1 MSVRD
6 FKQPTVK
13 MALGPV
19 GRWSLAI
26 LALIIFLL
34 FYFSGAI
41 VNAGHVGVV
50 TTFGRVE
57 ESVLYPGFHLV
68 FPIAQRINQIDTRV
82 QPHPFKEI
90 EAASQEMQTVTLTG
104 MMNYHLEPALANKL
118 FQTVGLDFAPKVIDP
133 AFSDYIKEV
142 VPQYAVTQIL
152 QQRDDIR
159 KRARD
164 KLGENLMR
172 YGIIVDDI
180 YISNLQFSKDYQ
192 TAIERKQTAQQNVET
207 EQQVLAQKLVQAQQ
221 RVADAKGEADSQ
233 VVKAQG
239 EATANE
245 VRTKSISPQLIDYLR
260 WTRWDGRLPM
270 VTSGGNTLFQIP
282 TLEPEKKP

>member
-1 MSVRD
+1 M
-6 FKQPTVK
+6 K

-34 FYFSGAI
+34 FYFSGAV

-57 ESVLYPGFHLV
+57 ENVLYPGFHLV
-68 FPIAQRINQIDTRV
+68 VPLAQRINQIDTRV

-104 MMNYHLEPALANKL
+104 MMNYHLEPSLANYL
-118 FQTVGLDFAPKVIDP
+118 FQNVGLDFAGKVIDP

-159 KRARD
+159 RRARE
-164 KLGENLMR
+164 KLGENLKR
-172 YGIIVDDI
+172 YGVIVDDI
-180 YISNLQFSKDYQ
+180 YISNIQFSKDYQ
-192 TAIERKQTAQQNVET
+192 TAIEKKQTAQQNVET
-207 EQQVLAQKLVQAQQ
+207 EQQVLAQKQVQAQQ
-221 RVADAKGEADSQ
+221 RVVDAKAEADAQ

-260 WTRWDGRLPM
+260 WTRWDGKLPM